1 MRLRGLFA
9 VALLASCFAAS
20 ARKPVAPP
28 SPVSPQLDVELVL
41 SQNEVGVEVPATA
54 SQVGMQFG
62 LIGALVGTAIQDQQA
77 KNAEARIVPV
87 RNLLVEYDF
96 NQRVESALRDRLASP
111 GLSPDPRLR
120 VSNAPDS
127 TPEVAGGRPVTAE
140 VLILIPRWAMDY
152 DFGALTVY
160 LQANLIERQTKPNGK
175 VKVAVKFARSYSY
188 SFPMHSGAR
197 GERDRKWAE
206 LGSDRLTALVDEAV
220 VQLGDMLAF
229 DFSNEGRAT
238 WQAKIGDKE
247 FVRVNDVGFPGRS
260 LRQAPDWAWVRVGKG
275 WPMIKGYHPI
285 VASTYGSTDKP
296 VDAVPEAPVAT
307 PPAGP

>member
-1 MRLRGLFA
+1 MRFRWLFA
-9 VALLASCFAAS
+9 VALLVSCFSAS
-20 ARKPVAPP
+20 ARKPVPPP
-28 SPVSPQLDVELVL
+28 SPVSPRLDVELVL

-87 RNLLVEYDF
+87 RNLLAEYDF
-96 NQRVESALRDRLASP
+96 NRRLESTLRDRLASA

-120 VSNAPDS
+120 ISNAPGS
-127 TPEVAGGRPVTAE
+127 APEATDDRSAPAE
-140 VLILIPRWAMDY
+140 VLIITPRWAMDY

-175 VKVAVKFARSYSY
+175 VKVVVKFLRSYSY

-206 LGSDRLTALVDEAV
+206 LGSDRLTSLVDEAIM
-220 VQLGDMLAF
+220 QLGDMLAF
-229 DFSNEGRAT
+229 DFSDEGRAT

-247 FVRVNDVGFPGRS
+247 FVRVNDVGFPGRA
-260 LRQAPDWAWVRVGKG
+260 LRQGPDWAWVRVGKG
-275 WPMIKGYHPI
+275 WPMIKGHHPI
-285 VASTYGSTDKP
+285 VASTYGS
-296 VDAVPEAPVAT
+296 VDAPVHSVPEPPMAV
-307 PPAGP
+307 PPAQQ